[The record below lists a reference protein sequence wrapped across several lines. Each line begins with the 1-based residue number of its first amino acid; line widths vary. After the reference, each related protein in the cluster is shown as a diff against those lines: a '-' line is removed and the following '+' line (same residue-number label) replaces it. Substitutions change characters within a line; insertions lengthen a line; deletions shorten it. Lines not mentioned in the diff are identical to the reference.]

1 MENIKMGNES
11 SLVPEIKRRALKG
24 GKNAPFKGK
33 APSDNK
39 STNVKNNN
47 VKTKMKDTG
56 RS

>member
-1 MENIKMGNES
+1 MGNES
-11 SLVPEIKRRALKG
+11 SLVPEIKRRGLKG

-33 APSDNK
+33 APADSK
-39 STNVKNNN
+39 STNVRNNK